1 MIRRDNVYKNT
12 IQVKVWVSLK
22 SIFLVWRA
30 KMKKNTLVIKNIKIS
45 LHINTPLPA
54 CNIKTQLNSHVIAF
68 KVYNTSL
75 QRINVTGLQ
84 SYPEIKQVQALLTP
98 LGVAPTHVGV
108 LGVNIDSIF
117 ASRKLVQPVYFN
129 MVKLYHHAQNI
140 VPRHK
145 YIVYYNPEEGA
156 KCLLLPKMT
165 RQNNKPPPTR
175 KINLKK
181 LFSQK
186 NNKPPQITLF
196 HTGSVT
202 VMGIKSLAQLDQV
215 DQLVSK
221 LYRDEFQL
229 KQTSS

>member
-1 MIRRDNVYKNT
+1 
-12 IQVKVWVSLK
+12 
-22 SIFLVWRA
+22 
-30 KMKKNTLVIKNIKIS
+30 MKKTRLGIKNIKIS

-84 SYPEIKQVQALLTP
+84 SYPEIKQVATLLTQ
-98 LGVAPTHVGV
+98 LGVTPAHVGV

-117 ASRKLVQPVYFN
+117 ASRKLIKPVYFD
-129 MVKLYHHAQNI
+129 MAKLYHHARNI
-140 VPRHK
+140 VSRRK
-145 YIVYYNPEEGA
+145 YTVYYNAEEGA
-156 KCLLLPKMT
+156 KCLLLPKVT
-165 RQNNKPPPTR
+165 TTPKISLKKVTASTHNKNNKPPPSTTTH

-181 LFSQK
+181 LSSRK

-202 VMGIKSLAQLDQV
+202 VMGIKSLTQLDHV
-215 DQLVSK
+215 NQLVGK

-229 KQTSS
+229 KQQTSC

>member
-1 MIRRDNVYKNT
+1 MWPT
-12 IQVKVWVSLK
+12 
-22 SIFLVWRA
+22 
-30 KMKKNTLVIKNIKIS
+30 TLVIKNIKIS

-84 SYPEIKQVQALLTP
+84 SYPEIQQVQARLTQ
-98 LGVAPTHVGV
+98 LGVAPTHVSV
-108 LGVNIDSIF
+108 LSVNIDSIF
-117 ASRKLVQPVYFN
+117 ASRKLMQPVYFD

-156 KCLLLPKMT
+156 KCLLLPKTT
-165 RQNNKPPPTR
+165 RKNYNKPPFTTTQ

-181 LFSQK
+181 SAQK
-186 NNKPPQITLF
+186 KNNNKPPQVTLF

-202 VMGIKSLAQLDQV
+202 VMGIKSLTQLDQV
-215 DQLVSK
+215 DQLVGK

-229 KQTSS
+229 GKQTTP

>member
-1 MIRRDNVYKNT
+1 
-12 IQVKVWVSLK
+12 
-22 SIFLVWRA
+22 
-30 KMKKNTLVIKNIKIS
+30 MKKTTLVIKNIKIS
-45 LHINTPLPA
+45 LHTNTPLPA

-84 SYPEIKQVQALLTP
+84 SYPEIKQVQALLTQ
-98 LGVAPTHVGV
+98 LGVAPTHVDV
-108 LGVNIDSIF
+108 LDVNIDSIF
-117 ASRKLVQPVYFN
+117 ASRKLIKPVYFD
-129 MVKLYHHAQNI
+129 MVKLYHHAQSI

-156 KCLLLPKMT
+156 KCLLLPKVT
-165 RQNNKPPPTR
+165 RKNNKPPPSTPTYYN

-181 LFSQK
+181 LSTQK

-202 VMGIKSLAQLDQV
+202 VMGIKSLAQLDKV
-215 DQLVSK
+215 DQLVGK

-229 KQTSS
+229 KQQTSS

>member
-1 MIRRDNVYKNT
+1 
-12 IQVKVWVSLK
+12 
-22 SIFLVWRA
+22 
-30 KMKKNTLVIKNIKIS
+30 MKKATLGIKNIKIS
-45 LHINTPLPA
+45 LHIDTPLSA
-54 CNIKTQLNSHVIAF
+54 CNIKTQFNSHVIAF

-84 SYPEIKQVQALLTP
+84 SYPEIKQVATLLTQ
-98 LGVAPTHVGV
+98 LGVTPAHVSV
-108 LGVNIDSIF
+108 LGINIDSIF
-117 ASRKLVQPVYFN
+117 ASRKLIKPVYFD

-145 YIVYYNPEEGA
+145 YTVYYNAEEGA
-156 KCLLLPKMT
+156 KCLLLPKVT
-165 RQNNKPPPTR
+165 TTPKINLEKVISSTHNNKPSPSATTH

-181 LFSQK
+181 LSSRK

-202 VMGIKSLAQLDQV
+202 VMGIKSLTQLDQV
-215 DQLVSK
+215 DQLVGK

-229 KQTSS
+229 KQQTSC